1 MLSHPGIQLG
11 SSAAA
16 RLSVKDKKKKK
27 KAPEV
32 EVITSHRHMQRFKNI
47 LYKKLGIDEEFLH
60 AMKTPVETTK
70 IKTVVPDRYL
80 RVPTLSQRNKVLM
93 KSTGAMHSRGLRV
106 PHFPGT
112 IEVFPA
118 MKAVEQAYREHLR
131 EKHDPSRL
139 VLWTDGSPSTFAV
152 VYRYALLGPE
162 IWSPW
167 KAFGF
172 KSKGRKVMSG
182 DMEDIA
188 VIKAIAIAIEQAR
201 KFPGRFKSVSIYT
214 DSQSTILSIRNKSG
228 KPPAMYAIKKAK
240 ALKALGIE
248 VALHWV
254 PGHSKVRNHLTMRP
268 S

>member
-16 RLSVKDKKKKK
+16 RLSVKDKQKKK

-106 PHFPGT
+106 PHF
-112 IEVFPA
+112 
-118 MKAVEQAYREHLR
+118 REHLR

-162 IWSPW
+162 TWSPW